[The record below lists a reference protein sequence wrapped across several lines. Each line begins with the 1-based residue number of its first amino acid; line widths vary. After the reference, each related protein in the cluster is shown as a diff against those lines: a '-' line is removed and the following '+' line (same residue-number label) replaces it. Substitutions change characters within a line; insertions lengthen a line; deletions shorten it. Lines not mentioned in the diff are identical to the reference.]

1 MACENL
7 SDIRCSIGRAMCLVG
22 ESWSILILRDL
33 TQGLSHYDEFR
44 KSLGISPSM
53 LSKRLNEL
61 TEACLI
67 KKTLYQDNPPRY
79 AYSLTEKGE
88 DFLPVIATLLAF
100 GNKHASPD
108 GIDTQMMHVDTH
120 QRIDPIVVDERTG
133 MPLQLKDIVFGGGP
147 ANSEKKIE
155 TLKRRNLP
163 LTASG

>member
-1 MACENL
+1 M
-7 SDIRCSIGRAMCLVG
+7 GMVG

-53 LSKRLNEL
+53 LSKRLSEL
-61 TEACLI
+61 TAACLV

-100 GNKHASPD
+100 GNKHVSPN
-108 GIDTQMMHVDTH
+108 GIDTQMIHAETL

-133 MPLQLKDIVFGGGP
+133 KPLRLKDIVFGGGP

-163 LTASG
+163 LMASG

>member
-1 MACENL
+1 MSRDDL
-7 SDIRCSIGRAMCLVG
+7 SEIRCSIGRAMSLVG

-33 TQGLSHYDEFR
+33 AQGLSQYEEFR
-44 KSLGISPSM
+44 KNLGISPSM

-79 AYSLTEKGE
+79 AYSLTPRGE

-100 GNKHASPD
+100 GNKHASPN
-108 GIDTQMMHVDTH
+108 GIDTQLMHSETH
-120 QRIDPIVVDERTG
+120 RRIDPIVVDERTG
-133 MPLQLKDIVFGGGP
+133 EPLNFKQIVFGGGP
-147 ANSEKKIE
+147 ANSEKKIA

-163 LTASG
+163 LVESG